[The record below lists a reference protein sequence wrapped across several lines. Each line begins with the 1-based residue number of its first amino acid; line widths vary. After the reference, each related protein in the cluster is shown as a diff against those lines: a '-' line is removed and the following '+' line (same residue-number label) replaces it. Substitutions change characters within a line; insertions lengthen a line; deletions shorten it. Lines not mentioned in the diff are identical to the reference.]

1 MLEESCSRKRA
12 RIDLPLR
19 HPRRG
24 LRRRFRSRER
34 CGERMGR
41 VAEAV
46 AGRCV
51 ERMEGAVVSAWDVAE
66 AVVECSIRH

>member
-1 MLEESCSRKRA
+1 MSHVLVLHVLTPALGIWLRLGLGGI
-12 RIDLPLR
+12 RISAWD
-19 HPRRG
+19 
-24 LRRRFRSRER
+24 
-34 CGERMGR
+34 